1 MHMRPRVYI
10 ETTVVSY
17 LTARPSRDLIIA
29 AHQQVTQEWWDEYA
43 PHFDLYI
50 SQQVL
55 QEAGAGDAQAAG
67 RRLQALEGLPLLEM
81 QPAVLGL
88 ARALTEKGAIP
99 SKAVEDGL
107 HIATATV
114 HGMDYLVTWNC
125 THIANA
131 VTRNA
136 VIEVCRSCGYE
147 PPVICTPEELMEV

>member
-1 MHMRPRVYI
+1 MKPKVYI
-10 ETTVVSY
+10 ETTVISY

-29 AHQQVTQEWWDEYA
+29 AHQQVTQEWWEEYA

-55 QEAGAGDAQAAG
+55 QEATAGDTQAAEH
-67 RRLQALEGLPLLEM
+67 RLQTLEGLPLLEM
-81 QPAVLGL
+81 QVEVLTL
-88 ARALTEKGAIP
+88 ARALITDGVIP
-99 SKAVEDGL
+99 SKAAEDAL
-107 HIATATV
+107 HIAVATV

-125 THIANA
+125 KHIANA

-136 VIEVCRSCGYE
+136 VIEVCRSYGYE